1 MNRVSLLRRISFSE
15 ISVAAHAIWWDKSI
29 ADTIALETT
38 RIINQTYARKFVFF
52 NGKSS
57 KCLIGGLFYILSYRY
72 DAAKKQKE
80 IANQLDTSEVTIRAS
95 YRKWLET
102 FPDLFLDVIGKF
114 STKTTLRSFVLLD
127 LKKSVLKSENKG
139 TRYLPAAP

>member
-29 ADTIALETT
+29 ADTIALETA

-72 DAAKKQKE
+72 DAAKKQ
-80 IANQLDTSEVTIRAS
+80 NQLDTSEVTIRAS